1 MDYCYYLPVP
11 YRPCQSKLFV
21 NNPHVSFFAVYCVK
35 IDTVGTCQHSCHD
48 HEPFGCIVISLGQS
62 TSQRVRK
69 TYMAEEITTKVW
81 GLEFRV

>member
-21 NNPHVSFFAVYCVK
+21 TIHMF
-35 IDTVGTCQHSCHD
+35 
-48 HEPFGCIVISLGQS
+48 PFSQSIVLRLIRLVHANTRVMIMSLCGCIVISLGQS

-69 TYMAEEITTKVW
+69 TYMAEEITTKV
-81 GLEFRV
+81 